1 MVTHRDPIIAAK
13 YANAIITKIKDLI
26 REEDA
31 LASQFRLTYLSETLA
46 DALQE
51 MEETQ
56 KKLKNFAL
64 NNSTLAEQ
72 SFLTESFKL
81 DELRKELS
89 YAEKTLALLQ
99 VINNLIVAENT
110 SEVSYKTLR
119 QTYPFVD
126 DVRFRRI
133 LGMSETIS
141 AWEWPD
147 RLTVKAVKV
156 TLTDRIQRLN
166 VEISGLELNAE
177 SYASSAEELAKLTR
191 EAKIAEATYTVLIEQ
206 VKAQSLVAG
215 FKPDTFKNLRTAN
228 SPLYILPHLNE
239 T

>member
-133 LGMSETIS
+133 LGI
-141 AWEWPD
+141 
-147 RLTVKAVKV
+147 VK
-156 TLTDRIQRLN
+156 L
-166 VEISGLELNAE
+166 
-177 SYASSAEELAKLTR
+177 
-191 EAKIAEATYTVLIEQ
+191 
-206 VKAQSLVAG
+206 
-215 FKPDTFKNLRTAN
+215 
-228 SPLYILPHLNE
+228 
-239 T
+239 

>member
-1 MVTHRDPIIAAK
+1 MRCKSIQIDIPEA
-13 YANAIITKIKDLI
+13 
-26 REEDA
+26 
-31 LASQFRLTYLSETLA
+31 LA

-191 EAKIAEATYTVLIEQ
+191 EAKIAEATYTVLITL
-206 VKAQSLVAG
+206 KHS
-215 FKPDTFKNLRTAN
+215 
-228 SPLYILPHLNE
+228 H
-239 T
+239 